1 MVLRA
6 HLSGPAALESACRAA
21 HDRSKLTCM
30 ILELLLIPSAPRNAP
45 GSVTQCQA
53 GCPSFP
59 VPPPLQLIL
68 HPQLGQGPVPRDSLA
83 PSGTRSLCPPMA
95 PDPITSMP
103 HLSMRGRVML
113 SRMRPLCTANLKGNP
128 TPGWLSALCP
138 RVLVPGLVLPHPS
151 ESPSDPLC
159 LSFPACKQASSHPCS
174 HGFLHRTRCRRLGC
188 CFYQSGRTPTTI
200 QAELAWFLPPPF
212 PGGSVPSTQLPPAD
226 FIDPGTNRW
235 GQPSQGRSGLWG
247 ARCAGLYQHR
257 TKPQGCP

>member
-1 MVLRA
+1 MYDIRIAIDPFGTSQRSRLRDPV
-6 HLSGPAALESACRAA
+6 SGW
-21 HDRSKLTCM
+21 
-30 ILELLLIPSAPRNAP
+30 
-45 GSVTQCQA
+45 
-53 GCPSFP
+53 CPSFP

-95 PDPITSMP
+95 LDPITSMP
-103 HLSMRGRVML
+103 HLSMLGRVML

-138 RVLVPGLVLPHPS
+138 RVLVPGLVLPHPP

-174 HGFLHRTRCRRLGC
+174 HRFLHRTRRRRLGC

-200 QAELAWFLPPPF
+200 QAELAL
-212 PGGSVPSTQLPPAD
+212 VPSTPVSWRIRAFDPAASC
-226 FIDPGTNRW
+226 RLY
-235 GQPSQGRSGLWG
+235 RSWHEPLGPALARAVG
-247 ARCAGLYQHR
+247 AVGCPLCRAVPAQNQTAGLSLSSFP
-257 TKPQGCP
+257 KE